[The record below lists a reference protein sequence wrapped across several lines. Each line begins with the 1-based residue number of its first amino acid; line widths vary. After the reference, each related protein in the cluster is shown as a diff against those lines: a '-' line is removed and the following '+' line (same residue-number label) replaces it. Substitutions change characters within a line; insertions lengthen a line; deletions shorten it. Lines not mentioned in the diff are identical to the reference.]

1 MKPSLIVVT
10 LLLSLF
16 LLETEGVAQPLAKS
30 VRRYIRH
37 GNKYFHTGQRDQ
49 ATVEYM
55 RAYQS
60 DSVNA
65 LVTYNL
71 ATSLF
76 PREWKLL
83 SAGQRDTVVAH
94 FDKAA
99 QAEQNPIRR
108 SMAYHNMGVA
118 FQSGG
123 DLRQAIEAYK
133 NCLRCN
139 PHDDEARYNLV
150 LCQRQLKDQPQQN
163 GDDGNNQ
170 QQQDQQEQQNQQQ
183 EQQPQDQ
190 QPQDQQPPQQQNQDW
205 IEQMMNAAEQHERQ
219 VRRRLDEHQQGQ
231 PQRRR
236 NEKNW

>member
-1 MKPSLIVVT
+1 MSILFCDTVV
-10 LLLSLF
+10 
-16 LLETEGVAQPLAKS
+16 VAQPLSKP

-37 GNKYFHTGQRDQ
+37 GNKFFHTGQRDQ

-60 DSVNA
+60 DSASA

-76 PREWKLL
+76 PPEWKLL

-94 FDKAA
+94 FDRAA

-108 SMAYHNMGVA
+108 SMSYHNMGVA

-123 DLRQAIEAYK
+123 DLQRAIEAYK

-163 GDDGNNQ
+163 GDDGSDQ
-170 QQQDQQEQQNQQQ
+170 QQEQQDQQQEQQQDQQ
-183 EQQPQDQ
+183 QDQ
-190 QPQDQQPPQQQNQDW
+190 QPQEQQPPQQQDQDW
-205 IEQMMNAAEQHERQ
+205 IDQMMNAAEQHERQ
-219 VRRRLDEHQQGQ
+219 VRRRIDEHQQGQ

-236 NEKNW
+236 NQKNW